1 MCYYLITA
9 KGILKKGG
17 NQFMFD
23 PLGIR
28 KAKKIKETNYYLM
41 KQLMKYRDLCND
53 LANQLR
59 VMDNLLHEKEQEI
72 AFLRMTLCEMDNIT
86 FPNTEGFLEGV

>member
-1 MCYYLITA
+1 
-9 KGILKKGG
+9 
-17 NQFMFD
+17 MFD

-41 KQLMKYRDLCND
+41 QQVIELRSLCNE
-53 LANQLR
+53 LSGQLR
-59 VMDNLLHEKEQEI
+59 VMDNALHEKEQEI
-72 AFLRMTLCEMDNIT
+72 AFLRITLSQMDNIT

>member
-1 MCYYLITA
+1 
-9 KGILKKGG
+9 
-17 NQFMFD
+17 MFD

-41 KQLMKYRDLCND
+41 KQVIELRGLCNE
-53 LANQLR
+53 LSGQLR
-59 VMDNLLHEKEQEI
+59 VMDNALHEKEQEC
-72 AFLRMTLCEMDNIT
+72 AFLRMTLCEIDNIT

>member
-1 MCYYLITA
+1 
-9 KGILKKGG
+9 
-17 NQFMFD
+17 MFD

-28 KAKKIKETNYYLM
+28 KAKKIKETNYYL
-41 KQLMKYRDLCND
+41 KQQVIELRSLCND

-59 VMDNLLHEKEQEI
+59 VMDNLLHEKEQEC

>member
-1 MCYYLITA
+1 
-9 KGILKKGG
+9 
-17 NQFMFD
+17 MFD